1 MFILFQITSQV
12 FQLQQY
18 HPEPALTGIRLREPG
33 HSPTDVHISG
43 IPHGFGYVSLDTL
56 LQMFISQ
63 VFLTGIRL
71 REP

>member
-43 IPHGFGYVSLDTL
+43 IPHRVSAT
-56 LQMFISQ
+56 
-63 VFLTGIRL
+63 
-71 REP
+71 